1 MKKRTVLGLIVIM
14 MAVCFQASALE
25 VTASVVPTL
34 KDVQYYEFGF
44 SAGPVTDGN
53 PQFISGGKLE
63 FVPDIKINNG
73 VVAVDVE
80 SQDIWAYWNV
90 VSNAG
95 VTINI
100 SATEFKLEG
109 AKTYNDSN
117 TIDWTVSTVDG
128 NGNIVSTVL
137 SKSYYGGDQGASIGT
152 VTESSE
158 TNSDDIRLRV
168 TLDKTDLIE
177 KQGGLYNASLY
188 LRVRV
193 IS

>member
-73 VVAVDVE
+73 VVAVACDWRGALCVFW
-80 SQDIWAYWNV
+80 SQ
-90 VSNAG
+90 
-95 VTINI
+95 
-100 SATEFKLEG
+100 F
-109 AKTYNDSN
+109 
-117 TIDWTVSTVDG
+117 
-128 NGNIVSTVL
+128 
-137 SKSYYGGDQGASIGT
+137 
-152 VTESSE
+152 
-158 TNSDDIRLRV
+158 
-168 TLDKTDLIE
+168 E
-177 KQGGLYNASLY
+177 KQEAYFQ
-188 LRVRV
+188 
-193 IS
+193 